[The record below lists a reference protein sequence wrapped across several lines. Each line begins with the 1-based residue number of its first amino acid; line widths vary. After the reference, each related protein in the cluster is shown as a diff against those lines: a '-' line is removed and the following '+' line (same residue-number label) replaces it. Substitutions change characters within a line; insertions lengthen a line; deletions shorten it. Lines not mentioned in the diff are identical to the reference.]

1 LIELPADA
9 GPLLNRFSFP
19 AARLPQRG
27 YKPRKDS
34 LQWRR
39 GADSPPMSQRER
51 VAHLPVC
58 CGATCAVAKRQ
69 TQIEDDLRHA
79 QFD

>member
-1 LIELPADA
+1 LIELPAVA
-9 GPLLNRFSFP
+9 GPLLNRFSFF

-51 VAHLPVC
+51 VAPFADLLRRNM
-58 CGATCAVAKRQ
+58 CGGEASNA
-69 TQIEDDLRHA
+69 D
-79 QFD
+79 